1 MARLN
6 IEDSLFK
13 DHAFMEL
20 VALTGN
26 RWVAMGMVME
36 GFMLAQKFYF
46 DEEHDRCIPLKDF
59 QRCKLEP
66 LIAVGMAE
74 QLPHGVRM
82 RGSKKAFAWLVQKV
96 NAGKSSAAARAKGPK
111 TPKKKT
117 QVNAAT
123 TALNEASTTVNGAQ
137 PLSLSPSL
145 TPPLVQDLVPAPK
158 GSKRARNKLTADEQN
173 LNKAIWIAYSQAYA
187 KRYKLE
193 PLRNAMIN
201 GQINNLRKKL
211 GKDAVP
217 VAHFFVCHN
226 KSYYVGKTHTFGL
239 CLQDAETLHTQWRK
253 GRTITEGDIKNFE
266 KRSQEQSQIERL
278 ESGDL

>member
-1 MARLN
+1 
-6 IEDSLFK
+6 
-13 DHAFMEL
+13 MEL
-20 VALTGN
+20 VVVTGN

-36 GFMLAQKFYF
+36 GFILAQKYHF

-59 QRCKLEP
+59 ERCKLQP
-66 LIAVGMAE
+66 LIAAGLAE

-82 RGSKKAFAWLVQKV
+82 RGSKKAFAWLEQKV

-117 QVNAAT
+117 QPND
-123 TALNEASTTVNGAQ
+123 LERNSTGVNGAQ
-137 PLSLSPSL
+137 PLSLSL
-145 TPPLVQDLVPAPK
+145 TLSPALDLAQDPVPASQ
-158 GSKRARNKLTADEQN
+158 GSKPRRTRSKLTAEETA
-173 LNKAIWIAYSQAYA
+173 LNKAIWTAYAQAYA
-187 KRYKLE
+187 KRYQLD

-217 VAHFFVCHN
+217 VAHFYVTSN
-226 KSYYVGKTHTFGL
+226 KSFYVGKTHTFGL

-253 GRTITEGDIKNFE
+253 GRALTDGDVKNFE
-266 KRSQEQSQIERL
+266 KRTQEQ
-278 ESGDL
+278 DLINQLREGKI